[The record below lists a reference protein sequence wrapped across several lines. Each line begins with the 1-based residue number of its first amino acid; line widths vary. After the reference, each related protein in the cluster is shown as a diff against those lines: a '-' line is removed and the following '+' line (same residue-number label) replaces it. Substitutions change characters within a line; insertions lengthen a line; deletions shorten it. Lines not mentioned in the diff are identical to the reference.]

1 MESQNTQAGWVIAG
15 ALLVAVMLHWGVAAL
30 SAGILAACLNT
41 FISAAVAFLAWQV
54 YSGKQRAIEA
64 ERAAFLEASARQS
77 GHGVDSLML
86 ETHPEFTVHF
96 SGAADDLGR
105 VQSLLSDAITKLL
118 ASFDGMQRLI
128 QEQSSAAM
136 EAVGQSEGE
145 DKGYSIE
152 SSLTEVSDS
161 LKEMVGGVVENSKV
175 GMVLV
180 EKVDAVSQQ
189 VVGILSVLGEMDAIT
204 KQTNLLALNAAI
216 EAARAGEQGR
226 GFAVVADE
234 VRKLSTRAGHFSD
247 VIRTNINQ
255 AYTAIKNMEQSI
267 SAMASMDMNFALQ
280 SRGRLDTVL
289 ERIQQ
294 SNTKLT
300 EAIAKQNEISGKVGE
315 VVGNA
320 VTSLQFQDMVHQLL
334 QHCRLHIDSIQEAWL
349 RIGDL
354 AKEEQAG
361 RYATEDELI
370 VLRKE
375 ITGLFSR
382 VGQISERNP
391 VKQVAMDSGEV
402 ELF

>member
-1 MESQNTQAGWVIAG
+1 MPAKWLITGVFLV
-15 ALLVAVMLHWGVAAL
+15 ALLLHWGVASL
-30 SAGILAACLNT
+30 GTGFLAACLHV
-41 FISAAVAFLAWQV
+41 AVTATAAFLAWQA
-54 YSGKQRAIEA
+54 YSKQRKVEEA
-64 ERAAFLEASARQS
+64 RDKTTKLARAE
-77 GHGVDSLML
+77 HGVDSIML
-86 ETHPEFTVHF
+86 QTHPEFTIHF

-105 VQSLLSDAITKLL
+105 VQSLLGDAIAKLL
-118 ASFDGMQRLI
+118 ASFDGMHRLI
-128 QEQSSAAM
+128 QEQSNAAM
-136 EAVGQSEGE
+136 EATVGQSNG
-145 DKGYSIE
+145 DGDFSIE

-161 LKEMVGGVVENSKV
+161 LKEMVSGVIDNSKV
-175 GMVLV
+175 GMDLV

-189 VVGILSVLGEMDAIT
+189 VMGILSVLGEMDAIT

-234 VRKLSTRAGHFSD
+234 VRKLSMRSGHFSD

-255 AYTAIKNMEQSI
+255 AHAAIKNMEQSI
-267 SAMASMDMNFALQ
+267 STMASMDMNFALQ
-280 SRGRLDTVL
+280 SRNRLDTVL

-315 VVGNA
+315 VVGSA

-334 QHCRLHIDSIQEAWL
+334 QHCRLHLDSIQEAWR

-361 RYATEDELI
+361 RYATEEELAA
-370 VLRKE
+370 LRKE
-375 ITGLFSR
+375 ITGLFGR
-382 VGQISERNP
+382 VDQVSERNP
-391 VKQVAMDSGEV
+391 VKQVAMSSGDV